1 MNTTKVMTDVKW
13 SIGDVVQ
20 LRSGGPRMT
29 VTQLGLTHGR
39 VECSWFVADTELRS
53 AFIHSQ
59 AIVKVNEAGE

>member
-1 MNTTKVMTDVKW
+1 MSTKVMTEVKW
-13 SIGDVVQ
+13 NIGDVVQ

-59 AIVKVNEAGE
+59 AVVRVSDAQ

>member
-1 MNTTKVMTDVKW
+1 MTEVKW
-13 SIGDVVQ
+13 NIGDVVQ

-53 AFIHSQ
+53 AVSDSQ
-59 AIVKVNEAGE
+59 GVVRGGDAQE